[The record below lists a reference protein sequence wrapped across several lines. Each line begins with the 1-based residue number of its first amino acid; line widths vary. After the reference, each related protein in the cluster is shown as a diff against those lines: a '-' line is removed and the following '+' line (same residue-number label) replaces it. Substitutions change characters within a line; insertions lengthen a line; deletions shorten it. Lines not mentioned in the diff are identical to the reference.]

1 MSDEI
6 KKEPEEKA
14 STDNFH
20 FLELDRRRELKFGLG
35 GLKLLEQTYQHDHI
49 PSLDDPKICEYCEQK
64 KKQSGI
70 CEMPMLEFF
79 EFIAKRIAE
88 NRISVDDLYKLVW
101 AGLVREDEKLT
112 LAATGKLLE
121 KSAYHIGTLHELIG
135 TIFIS
140 IGESTPEVKD
150 EIIKKM
156 KGVTLET
163 VKKKGST
170 KAGRGAS
177 SSTPQ

>member
-1 MSDEI
+1 MSDEVK
-6 KKEPEEKA
+6 KKEEKV
-14 STDNFH
+14 STDNFT

-49 PSLDDPKICEYCEQK
+49 PSLDDPKICEYCGQK

-79 EFIAKRIAE
+79 EFIARRITE
-88 NRISVDDLYKLVW
+88 NSISVDDLYKLVW
-101 AGLVREDEKLT
+101 AGLVRDDDKLT

-121 KSAYHIGTLHELIG
+121 KSAYHIGTLHELLG

-156 KGVTLET
+156 KGVTLTT
-163 VKKKGST
+163 VKKKK

-177 SSTPQ
+177 S

>member
-1 MSDEI
+1 MSNEV
-6 KKEPEEKA
+6 KEPKEKV
-14 STDNFH
+14 STDNFI

-35 GLKLLEQTYQHDHI
+35 GLKLLEQTYQHEHI
-49 PSLDDPKICEYCEQK
+49 PSLEDPKICEYCGQK

-79 EFIAKRIAE
+79 EFITKRISE

-112 LAATGKLLE
+112 LEATVKLLE
-121 KSAYHIGTLHELIG
+121 KSSYHIGTLHELLG

-140 IGESTPEVKD
+140 IGESTPEAKD

-156 KGVTLET
+156 ASVTLRT
-163 VKKKGST
+163 VKGKK
-170 KAGRGAS
+170 KAGAGAS
-177 SSTPQ
+177 SSIQQ